1 MKLLY
6 TPTSPFARKVRVL
19 AHELGLADAI
29 ELVPTDLA
37 AEAPELVAYN
47 PLAQVPTL
55 IRDDG
60 TALYDSPVI
69 CEYLDGLRAGEP
81 RLPRVGAARWTMLRL
96 QALADGVMEAAAA
109 IFLERTRRPEDKR
122 WEALVARKQGA
133 IHRALDDLEARAAE
147 LAGDPPHLGAIAV
160 GCALGYLDL
169 RGVVGDWRPG
179 RPALA
184 GWFATLDARPAMRA
198 TAPPPG

>member
-1 MKLLY
+1 
-6 TPTSPFARKVRVL
+6 
-19 AHELGLADAI
+19 
-29 ELVPTDLA
+29 
-37 AEAPELVAYN
+37 
-47 PLAQVPTL
+47 
-55 IRDDG
+55 
-60 TALYDSPVI
+60 
-69 CEYLDGLRAGEP
+69 
-81 RLPRVGAARWTMLRL
+81 MLRL